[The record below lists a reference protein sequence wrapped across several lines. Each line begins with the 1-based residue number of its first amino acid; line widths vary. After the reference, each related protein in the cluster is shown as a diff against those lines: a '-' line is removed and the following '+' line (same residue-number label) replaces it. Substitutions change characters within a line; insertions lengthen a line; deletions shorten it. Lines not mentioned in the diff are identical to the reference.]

1 MDLSAKKRLA
11 AEILK
16 VGVSRVR
23 FDPNATDEIADAITR
38 ASIRALIKKGVIWA
52 EPKKGVSRGRQRL
65 DKKKKAKRGPGSK
78 KGAKTARMGK
88 KEHWVTRV
96 RALRRRLKL
105 LRDRGVITG
114 KVFDQLYRQIKGGQ
128 VRSIRH
134 LNELV
139 KEVSKA

>member
-1 MDLSAKKRLA
+1 MNLSAKKRLA
-11 AEILK
+11 AEVLK

-23 FDPNATDEIADAITR
+23 FDPNAAEEIADAITR

-52 EPKKGVSRGRQRL
+52 EPKKGVSRGRHRA
-65 DKKKKAKRGPGSK
+65 KKKKAKRGPGSK

-88 KEHWVTRV
+88 KELWVTRV

-139 KEVSKA
+139 KEVTKI

>member
-11 AEILK
+11 ADILK

-23 FDPNATDEIADAITR
+23 LDPNEADAIADAITR
-38 ASIRALIKKGVIWA
+38 ASIRNLIKRGVIWA
-52 EPKKGVSRGRQRL
+52 EPAKGVSRGRHRL
-65 DKKKKAKRGPGSK
+65 TKDRKSKRGAGSK
-78 KGAKTARMGK
+78 KGAKGARMGK

-114 KVFDQLYRQIKGGQ
+114 KVFDELYLQIKGG
-128 VRSIRH
+128 
-134 LNELV
+134 
-139 KEVSKA
+139 

>member
-11 AEILK
+11 ADILK

-23 FDPNATDEIADAITR
+23 FDPEETETIADAITR
-38 ASIRALIKKGVIWA
+38 ASIRNLIKRGVIWA
-52 EPKKGVSRGRQRL
+52 EPKKGVSRGRHRL
-65 DKKKKAKRGPGSK
+65 DKKKRVKRGPGSK
-78 KGAKTARMGK
+78 KGAKTSRAGE
-88 KEHWVTRV
+88 KERWVTHV

-114 KVFDQLYRQIKGGQ
+114 KTFDQLYRQIKGGQ

-139 KEVSKA
+139 KEVSKV

>member
-11 AEILK
+11 ADILK

-23 FDPNATDEIADAITR
+23 LDPDRADEIEDAITR
-38 ASIRALIKKGVIWA
+38 ASIRNLIKRGVIWA
-52 EPKKGVSRGRQRL
+52 EPAKGVSRGRHRL
-65 DKKKKAKRGPGSK
+65 AKGKKKKRGAGSK

-88 KEHWVTRV
+88 KERWVTRV

-114 KVFDQLYRQIKGGQ
+114 KTFDQLYLKIKGGQ
-128 VRSIRH
+128 VRSLRH
-134 LNELV
+134 LDEIV
-139 KEVSKA
+139 KELSKS

>member
-11 AEILK
+11 AEVLK

-23 FDPNATDEIADAITR
+23 FDPDAAEEIADAITR
-38 ASIRALIKKGVIWA
+38 ASIRDLIKKGVIWA
-52 EPKKGVSRGRQRL
+52 EPKKGVSRGRHRL
-65 DKKKKAKRGPGSK
+65 DKKKSKRGPGSK
-78 KGAKTARMGK
+78 KGAKTARAGK
-88 KEHWVTRV
+88 KELWVTRV

>member
-11 AEILK
+11 AEVLK

-23 FDPNATDEIADAITR
+23 FDPDAAEEIADAITR
-38 ASIRALIKKGVIWA
+38 ASIRDLIKKGVIWA
-52 EPKKGVSRGRQRL
+52 EPKKGVSRGRHRL
-65 DKKKKAKRGPGSK
+65 DKKKSKRGPGSK
-78 KGAKTARMGK
+78 KGAKTARAGK
-88 KEHWVTRV
+88 KELWVTRV

-114 KVFDQLYRQIKGGQ
+114 KAFDQLYRQIKGGQ

>member
-11 AEILK
+11 AEVLK

-23 FDPNATDEIADAITR
+23 FDPDAAEEIADAITR
-38 ASIRALIKKGVIWA
+38 ASIRDLIKKGVIWA
-52 EPKKGVSRGRQRL
+52 EPKKGVSRSRHRL
-65 DKKKKAKRGPGSK
+65 DKKKSKRGPGSK
-78 KGAKTARMGK
+78 KGAKTARAGK
-88 KEHWVTRV
+88 KELWVTRV